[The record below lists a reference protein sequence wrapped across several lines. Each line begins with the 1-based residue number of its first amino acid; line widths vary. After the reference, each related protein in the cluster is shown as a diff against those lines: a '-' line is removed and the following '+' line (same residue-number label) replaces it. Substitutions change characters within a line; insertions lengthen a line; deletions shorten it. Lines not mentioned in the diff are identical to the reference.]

1 MPADHE
7 GRNSWLLNYGT
18 GPDVDELRKQWEK
31 ISGRPFPPGD
41 ADDCDSAQGVATLCG
56 PPIKDPTTDDTYEK
70 SAPGLG
76 RSSLEA
82 LKDGQPWRR
91 RP

>member
-1 MPADHE
+1 MTADRIMNKATSIQLTKSEIQSGHDRVPADHE

-41 ADDCDSAQGVATLCG
+41 AMTA
-56 PPIKDPTTDDTYEK
+56 I
-70 SAPGLG
+70 APK
-76 RSSLEA
+76 A
-82 LKDGQPWRR
+82 
-91 RP
+91 